1 MSEQF
6 PTAPQQRRTHQA
18 VDLCLQVG
26 EILMSNGAG
35 AADVSS
41 SMQLLAGNLGLV
53 GIEVDVTFTSLSMS
67 CQDPSGIRP
76 VVLLRQVKQRDI
88 DYEDLTRVDHLI
100 RQVINGDLDLVGAR
114 AEAARIAET
123 GHTHPRW
130 VVTIAWGMMCVG
142 IAIMLGGG
150 PAVIAL
156 AGLAGGTIDLL
167 QQRLARRRLPAF
179 YLQVVGGLTASV
191 IALTAVAVGL
201 DVDPSLAV
209 TANIIMLLSGIG
221 FMAALHDALTGFYVT
236 ASARLLE
243 ALLATA
249 GLIAGVSGGLTI
261 ASVAGV
267 EIDRLVPG
275 RIIELDAVGLIA
287 AGAGLAAAAFAV
299 ASYSPKRVVAPIFL
313 VASLGIAISQI
324 MGYFGFDRPWSV
336 GVAALILGMLSH
348 PIARWA
354 RTPLLVIVVSAV
366 VPMLPGV
373 AIYRG
378 LALLS
383 NADDA
388 APAQGILS
396 IMEAASIALAIAA
409 GVILAEY
416 LMQPID
422 RKVRKIAARR
432 PNAGYHPSTSSQPV
446 VASTVY
452 AADPAQPIELN
463 TMELGIDDLA
473 EIDER
478 LRGPRLVGPR
488 GDEGS
493 TD

>member
-1 MSEQF
+1 
-6 PTAPQQRRTHQA
+6 
-18 VDLCLQVG
+18 
-26 EILMSNGAG
+26 MSNGAG

-41 SMQLLAGNLGLV
+41 SMQLLSGSLGLTGV
-53 GIEVDVTFTSLSMS
+53 EVDVTFTSLSMS
-67 CQDPSGIRP
+67 CQDPSGVQP
-76 VVLLRQVKQRDI
+76 VVLMRQVKQRGF

-100 RQVINGDLDLVGAR
+100 RRVINGDLGLEGAR
-114 AEAARIAET
+114 AEASRIVGT

-130 VVTIAWGMMCVG
+130 VVTIAWGVMCVG
-142 IAIMLGGG
+142 IAIMLGAG
-150 PAVIAL
+150 PAVIGL
-156 AGLAGGTIDLL
+156 AGLSGAIIDLL
-167 QQRLARRRLPAF
+167 QQRMARRLLPAF
-179 YLQVVGGLTASV
+179 YLQVVGGLAASV
-191 IALTAVAVGL
+191 IALASVAVGL
-201 DVDPSLAV
+201 DIDPSLAV

-267 EIDRLVPG
+267 DIGRVVPG
-275 RIIELDAVGLIA
+275 RIVELDAVGVIA

-313 VASLGIAISQI
+313 VAALGIAITQI
-324 MGYFGFDRPWSV
+324 MGYFEFDRPWSV
-336 GVAALILGMLSH
+336 GVAALLLGMISH

-354 RTPLLVIVVSAV
+354 KVPLLVIVVSAV

-383 NADDA
+383 DSTDA
-388 APAQGILS
+388 APAQGILA
-396 IMEAASIALAIAA
+396 IVEAASIALAIAA

-422 RKVRKIAARR
+422 REVRRIAARL
-432 PNAGYHPSTSSQPV
+432 PNVPGVPVRHIPSASGRTSGRGTAPAAPPV
-446 VASTVY
+446 
-452 AADPAQPIELN
+452 ELN
-463 TMELGIDDLA
+463 TIELGIDDLA
-473 EIDER
+473 QIDER

-488 GDEGS
+488 GDEPIK
-493 TD
+493 D